1 MVETWQDAVMYIGR
15 AVKWGGYSPT
25 DEWDLNELPMIL
37 EAYDVVETLSTPE
50 VEVVSGTV
58 KMIYGAVK

>member
-1 MVETWQDAVMYIGR
+1 MVETWQD